1 MWAFFTFITTIKKG
15 ENVEALMAIKG
26 WIGASI
32 PAAIG
37 SLLSLYVSKDKT
49 AAMKRGE
56 LFFVFLSGIALAH
69 YLGGA
74 AIEYSKIDPHGIISD
89 AIKLTIGLLGMATI
103 TNVMTQLPL
112 AIEGLRKK
120 WTGQ

>member
-1 MWAFFTFITTIKKG
+1 MEFLI
-15 ENVEALMAIKG
+15 ALKG

-37 SLLSLYVSKDKT
+37 SLLSLYVGREKT
-49 AAMKRGE
+49 ANMKRWE
-56 LFFVFLSGIALAH
+56 LFLVFCFGIALAH

-74 AIEYSKIDPHGIISD
+74 AIEYSVINPHSLTAD

-103 TNVMTQLPL
+103 TNIFAQLPL

-120 WTGQ
+120 WTGN

>member
-1 MWAFFTFITTIKKG
+1 
-15 ENVEALMAIKG
+15 VEALLAIKG
-26 WIGASI
+26 WIGAAI

-49 AAMKRGE
+49 ANMKRWE
-56 LFFVFLSGIALAH
+56 LFLVFCFGIALAH

-74 AIEYSKIDPHGIISD
+74 AIEYSKIDPHSLTAD
-89 AIKLTIGLLGMATI
+89 SIKITVATFGMAII
-103 TNVMTQLPL
+103 TNVFTQLPL

-120 WTGQ
+120 WTGN